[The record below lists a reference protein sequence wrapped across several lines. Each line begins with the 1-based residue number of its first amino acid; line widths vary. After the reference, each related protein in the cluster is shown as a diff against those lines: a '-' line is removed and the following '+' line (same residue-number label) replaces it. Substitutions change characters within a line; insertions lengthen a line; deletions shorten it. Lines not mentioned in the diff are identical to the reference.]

1 MELLESE
8 RRILSPG
15 CCTEEREKGREGGRK
30 RGGGRELRTMRHAI
44 LLFYLK
50 EKKRKKI
57 NIFFRQD
64 RSRGENRPRVHR
76 NKTCDKMMNSDRQRT
91 DQKGTGRSLGRRWRE
106 KQETPTVDGTG
117 ERRGSVSPHHL
128 LTRQLDKLQSVSALC
143 FSCTALLGSVCC
155 RSLGGIKVRSCV
167 CFVVRVCSC
176 SC

>member
-50 EKKRKKI
+50 EKKRKKKF
-57 NIFFRQD
+57 FFRQD
-64 RSRGENRPRVHR
+64 RSRGENRPRLHR
-76 NKTCDKMMNSDRQRT
+76 NKTRDKMMNSDRQRT
-91 DQKGTGRSLGRRWRE
+91 DQRGTGRSLGRRWRE

-117 ERRGSVSPHHL
+117 ERRGSVSLHHL

-143 FSCTALLGSVCC
+143 FFCTALLGSVCC
-155 RSLGGIKVRSCV
+155 RSLGGIKVRSCF